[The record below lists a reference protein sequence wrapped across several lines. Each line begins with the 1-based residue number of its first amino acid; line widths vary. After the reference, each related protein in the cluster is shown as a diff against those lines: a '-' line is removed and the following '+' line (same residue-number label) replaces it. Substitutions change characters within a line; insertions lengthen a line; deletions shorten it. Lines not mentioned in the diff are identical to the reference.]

1 MPQNTNLNV
10 TPYYD
15 DFDKDKNFYKVL
27 FRPGFP
33 IQAREIT
40 TMQSILQNQVENIGT
55 HFFKEGAMVIPGQ
68 VGYDLNVQAVLLQ
81 ESFLGSDIE
90 TYRTQLNGTIIEG
103 LTTGVK
109 AKVLYSISASESE
122 KGYITLYVKYIDSGD
137 TTSDTSSKTFQ
148 TNEQLIC
155 SKEITFGTTLIEIGT
170 PFAQLLPINATSVG
184 SAAYIE
190 EGVYFIRGYF
200 VDVPSS
206 YILLEQYSSN
216 PSYRVGLEIYE
227 SIITPEDDATLND
240 NAAGTSNYSAPG
252 AHRFRI
258 STIFGKKEITDEA
271 DKDFVELLR
280 INQSKVESFVNRT
293 EYSELEKS
301 LARRTYE
308 ESGDYVIDTF
318 QVTAREHLNDG
329 FNNGVYT
336 KGQLSA
342 DGANASE
349 EKLAIEISPGK
360 AYVRG
365 YRTEFIAPQYVDADK
380 PRDFEEVNNGIV
392 NFTLGN
398 FLKVYD
404 VYGWPEVSGDGV
416 SKAYQ
421 IAELYDDWQADAT
434 TDVKSGANQIGRCR
448 IVQMQESN
456 TTSSQGNPF
465 LGGGSASGVYD
476 LWFFDVQM
484 WTVLNIN
491 NAVTPYVAG
500 TRIKGRTSGATA
512 YIASTGNNTHYI
524 YVEQVSGLFSNG
536 EIIEIDGK
544 NVGTLEAAHTYNLT
558 DARSIFG
565 RNNSNAIRFGANI
578 ILNDAQPIELST
590 VSVSYTAGGVLS
602 VDSLSGGTGGYAEE
616 TGVATTTSGSGT
628 GMTVDITVEE
638 DTGVV
643 TLATVN
649 APGSGYALDDTITI
663 TNTNNTSG
671 VGTVDTI
678 GAADTNR
685 AAGTYNIAASNYTTD
700 ASGADAT
707 FTVVVDSSGAAT
719 VTVVERGTGFVIDE
733 TITILDTALGGG
745 GTGIATV
752 DTVGAADASR
762 AEGSYTIGV
771 NDYTA
776 TGSGLGAQFSVV
788 VDSSGAATV
797 GVTSGGSGYAVN
809 NTITIQDAQLGGGGG
824 AALTFDVAT
833 LLGAADL
840 TFDVASLT
848 GSTATVDVSRITAAN
863 ALTGFRTKFENDLRP
878 GEVIT
883 PTVSDVEGNNTVRV
897 KRVDPT
903 AIATTATNKKST
915 VSAGD
920 EIFNY
925 ADQTA
930 SIDFGL
936 RVGSVLEGE
945 YGELVRLRPFIFQ
958 KDYQN
963 GELSFDLAEDAMRSL
978 SDESFFVYRNFANKP
993 VISGSITF
1001 TLPETEAFG
1010 ALDGE
1015 NFVLTI
1021 IDGGASPQTF
1031 ADGQNLDI
1039 DALSDAGTLSVT
1051 YGANNQSIAISG
1063 LTGVVTV
1070 TLTALVSKNTVAKK
1084 IKTAAEMKALKVIK
1098 TTEDVDVQQTGL
1110 TYSSLYGTR
1119 VQDGE
1124 ISFGINDV
1132 YKIHAVY
1139 ESLDDNDASA
1149 PYIVLTESTFFA
1161 TGSLIVGKTSG
1172 ARGRVISFS
1181 NTNLRLYYV
1190 NLNEISFTSG
1200 ETVEGFD
1207 SDDAAISGII
1217 DDVDDAVF
1225 AGSKVI
1231 TDQFTLEK
1239 GQRTNFYDCSRLI
1252 RNAGGVAP
1260 TRRLLVIFDYFVHE
1274 ASGDY
1279 FSAESY
1285 SGILYKEIPNV
1296 KLDGSLK
1303 KIRDQADFRPAIQE
1317 LRNGS
1322 GTVNAPFFVN
1332 CSTFDFV
1339 SRVFQTGN
1347 GSTIFDIMKVNTSFR
1362 ADYSWYLPRM
1372 DKLYLSHDGK
1382 LRISKGVSGYYLIPP
1397 PPVENSMLLATIEYK
1412 PYVFNPEDDV
1422 IIKAETIRRYTMKDI
1437 GALEKRLTNVE
1448 YYTSLSLLESQADN
1462 TNVYDEN
1469 GFDRLK
1475 NGYVVDD
1482 FTDHTVGAV
1491 FSPDYK
1497 CSLDFREGQLRP
1509 SHYTTNVGLQYNAD
1523 SSTNIVKTDGNVL
1536 MLPYEDVAI
1545 ITQPYASRT
1554 INVNPFNV
1562 FTFIGRI
1569 DLTPA
1574 SDDWVD
1580 TVRLPA
1586 KVENVEGDF
1595 TSTQRELNIDPNT
1608 GFAPIQWGSWQTTWT
1623 GETLESS
1630 ERFQSTSGTYG
1641 VGRALGRAGHGQRR
1655 QGLFYLQERQTF
1667 RVVNNQARQGVRTKV
1682 VPKIERKSLGDSV
1695 LSQTAIPWIRSR
1707 NVGFNVDRMKPRTRT
1722 YAFFD
1727 GVNITN
1733 YITPKVIE
1741 LTKNSSE
1748 DTRTN
1753 ETPFVVGETV
1763 VGETSGCQ
1771 LKVMDPN
1778 NGYNTNPY
1786 GKGEEV
1792 LPTTYSSQTPYLN
1805 HDITAISET
1814 VSPDF
1819 FGNMQ
1824 VGEVLVGQTS
1834 GAKAVVKD
1842 RRLLTDNV
1850 GNIQGTFFI
1859 PSPKNDANPRWATG
1873 TRNVRFTTSETNS
1886 KMPGEVE
1893 SSADARYTASGILK
1907 TVQENIL
1914 AIRNAEVV
1922 TDTVSEERVVE
1933 TTRTETRQIG
1943 WYDPLA
1949 QSFIVEEE
1957 GGMFLTGVDIFFN
1970 SKDTNI
1976 PVSMQIRAMDN
1987 GYPSKTILP
1996 FSDVTLTPD
2005 QVEISETASLP
2016 TRFTFQAPVYIKAS
2030 IEYCFVLLS
2039 DSNEYTVWISRMG
2052 DVDVTGNRTISEQ
2065 PYAGVLFKSQ
2075 NASTW
2080 TADQYSDAKFT
2091 VYRAE
2096 FTQTTGTVALNNTP
2110 QGKGNGGIHRLIDN
2124 PIQTIKPS
2132 QIFSLPA
2139 GSYTYSD
2146 GARLKQVTTQAE
2158 ATVASLDDTAD
2169 EITVNSVTGSWLQ
2182 GSSNTYNITSSQ
2194 SFAET
2199 TVVSGFAGTLNVG
2212 DVVTGSSSNTT
2223 GEVFEWNPAT
2233 RALKLNHVS
2242 GAFTA
2247 AETITNAGS
2256 FTGTAGTWTATGDTV
2271 GGYIDAVPTY
2281 TSDMQEV
2288 LVYHKNHGMH
2298 SRQNNVTIEGVQSE
2312 ISPTTLTAGLA
2323 VGGTTITVDNASQF
2337 HKVIN
2342 GAAISDANPGYL
2354 RIKPADA
2361 GNTGA
2366 EFIKYSAISNDGK
2379 TITVANE
2386 GRGIEGTDDVA
2397 HLSGAIV
2404 ECYNLDGIPLI
2415 NINKTHT
2422 SIECPWMDT
2431 YMLDVGVVAT
2441 NGIRGGGNM
2450 VYGTQNVQFETLTPT
2465 VSVMDLPETAIT
2477 ARVNTTSA
2485 TSVGDGG
2492 GEGGSSPR
2500 DQASFINN
2508 GEYVDIT
2515 LNDLNIFSN
2524 PRMICSNINEQNKL
2538 SGNPS
2543 FTMLIDLSTEKTTL
2557 SPVVDLDRCSLITTS
2572 NRINKWPGGPQP
2584 YGQQGLIDRTQD
2596 VSLLPFGD
2604 QNDCVYLTR
2613 LARLSQESRSLRIDF
2628 QMSRPPQAEV
2638 FLYYRTF
2645 DMGSNEN
2652 PDEKGWTK
2660 MDLPLQ
2666 YDSSP
2671 SEEILW
2677 KDYYYEVG
2685 GLNFN
2690 AFQIK
2695 IVMRSESQARIPLI
2709 ADLRCIAIAT

>member
-15 DFDKDKNFYKVL
+15 DFDQNKNFYKVL

-90 TYRTQLNGTIIEG
+90 TYRNQLDNTIIEG

-155 SKEITFGTTLIEIGT
+155 NKEITFGTTLIEVGT
-170 PFAQLLPINATSVG
+170 PFSQLLPINSTGVG

-190 EGVYFIRGYF
+190 DGVYFIRGYF

-227 SIITPEDDATLND
+227 SIITPEDDSSLND

-258 STIFGKKEITDEA
+258 STIFGKKEIEDEA

-280 INQSKVESFVNRT
+280 IKDSKVESFVNST
-293 EYSELEKS
+293 AYSELEKS
-301 LARRTYE
+301 LARRTFE

-336 KGQLSA
+336 QGQLSN

-349 EKLAIEISPGK
+349 DKLAIEISPGK

-380 PRDFEEVNNGIV
+380 PRDFDEVNNGII

-398 FLKVYD
+398 FIKVYD
-404 VYGWPEVSGDGV
+404 VFGWPEVSGDGV

-421 IAELYDDWQADAT
+421 IAELYDDWSADAT
-434 TDVKSGANQIGRCR
+434 TDVKNGSNQIGRCR
-448 IVQMQESN
+448 VVQMQESG

-465 LGGGSASGVYD
+465 LGGGSSSGVYD

-491 NAVTPYVAG
+491 NAVTPYVSG

-512 YIASTGNNTHYI
+512 YIANTGNNTHYI
-524 YVEQVSGLFSNG
+524 YVEQVSGLFNNG

-544 NVGTLEAAHTYNLT
+544 NVGTLESAHTYNLT
-558 DARSIFG
+558 DSRSIFG
-565 RNNSNAIRFGANI
+565 RNNSNSIRFGANI
-578 ILNDAQPIELST
+578 ILNDARPIELST
-590 VSVSYTAGGVLS
+590 VSISSTAGGVLS
-602 VDSLSGGTGGYAEE
+602 VDTLSGGTGGYAEE
-616 TGVATTTSGSGT
+616 TGVATTSSGSGT
-628 GMTVDITVEE
+628 GLTVDISV
-638 DTGVV
+638 DDLGVV
-643 TLATVN
+643 TLATIN
-649 APGSGYALDDTITI
+649 AAGKGYAIDDTITI

-678 GAADTNR
+678 SAADASR
-685 AAGTYNIAASNYTTD
+685 AAGTYNIAGGDYTTD
-700 ASGADAT
+700 ASGTEAS
-707 FTVVVDSSGAAT
+707 FTILVDNSGAAS
-719 VTVVERGTGFVIDE
+719 VTVLEKGSGYVVNE
-733 TITILDTALGGG
+733 TITIADSALG
-745 GTGIATV
+745 
-752 DTVGAADASR
+752 
-762 AEGSYTIGV
+762 
-771 NDYTA
+771 
-776 TGSGLGAQFSVV
+776 
-788 VDSSGAATV
+788 
-797 GVTSGGSGYAVN
+797 SGGA
-809 NTITIQDAQLGGGGG
+809 
-824 AALTFDVAT
+824 AALTFDVA
-833 LLGAADL
+833 A
-840 TFDVASLT
+840 LT
-848 GSTATVDVSRITAAN
+848 GSTATIDASKITEAN

-883 PTVSDVEGNNTVRV
+883 PTVSNVEGNNTIRIERV
-897 KRVDPT
+897 NPA

-915 VSAGD
+915 VAAGD

-945 YGELVRLRPFIFQ
+945 YGELVRLRPYIFQ

-1021 IDGGASPQTF
+1021 IDGGGGPQTF
-1031 ADGQNLDI
+1031 PDGSNLDI
-1039 DALSDAGTLSVT
+1039 DALSDAGTLTVN
-1051 YGANNQSIAISG
+1051 YGAGNQSIAISG

-1084 IKTAAEMKALKVIK
+1084 IKTAGEMKSLKVIK

-1110 TYSSLYGTR
+1110 TYSTLYGTR

-1149 PYIVLTESTFFA
+1149 PYIVLTESTFYA

-1190 NLNEISFTSG
+1190 NINEIPFTSG

-1207 SDDAAISGII
+1207 SDNSVISGII

-1225 AGSKVI
+1225 IGSKVI
-1231 TDQFTLEK
+1231 TDQFALEK

-1252 RNAGGVAP
+1252 RNSGGVAP
-1260 TRRLLVIFDYFVHE
+1260 SRRLLVIFDYFVHE

-1322 GTVNAPFFVN
+1322 GTVSAPFFVN

-1339 SRVFQTGN
+1339 SRVFETGN

-1362 ADYSWYLPRM
+1362 SDYSWYLPRL

-1382 LRISKGVSGYYLIPP
+1382 LRVSKGVSGYYLIPP
-1397 PPVENSMLLATIEYK
+1397 QPVENSMLLATIEYK
-1412 PYVFNPEDDV
+1412 PYVFDPEDDV
-1422 IIKAETIRRYTMKDI
+1422 IIKSETIRRYTMKDI

-1497 CSLDFREGQLRP
+1497 CSLDFREGQLRA
-1509 SHYTTNVGLQYNAD
+1509 SHYTTNVGLQYNPD

-1536 MLPYEDVAI
+1536 MLPYEDVAV

-1595 TSTQRELNIDPNT
+1595 TSTQKDLNIDPNT

-1623 GETLESS
+1623 GETLESTD
-1630 ERFQSTSGTYG
+1630 RFQSTSGTYG

-1655 QGLFYLQERQTF
+1655 QGLFYLKERQTF

-1682 VPKIERKSLGDSV
+1682 VPKIERKSLGDST

-1707 NVGFNVDRMKPRTRT
+1707 NVGFNIDRMKPRTRI
-1722 YAFFD
+1722 YGFFD
-1727 GVNITN
+1727 GVNITT

-1741 LTKNSSE
+1741 ITKNSGE
-1748 DTRTN
+1748 DARTN

-1763 VGETSGCQ
+1763 IGETSGCQ
-1771 LKVMDPN
+1771 LKVTDPN
-1778 NGYNTNPY
+1778 DGYNTNPY
-1786 GKGEEV
+1786 GKGEET
-1792 LPTTYSSQTPYLN
+1792 LPTTYSSQTQYLN
-1805 HDITAISET
+1805 HDITSIAET

-1819 FGNMQ
+1819 FGNVQ
-1824 VGEVLVGQTS
+1824 VGEVLVGQSS

-1850 GNIQGTFFI
+1850 GNMQGTFFI

-1873 TRNVRFTTSETNS
+1873 IRNVRFTTSDINS
-1886 KMPGEVE
+1886 KLPGAVE
-1893 SSADARYTASGILK
+1893 SSADTRYTASGVLK
-1907 TVQENIL
+1907 TVQENVL

-1922 TDTVSEERVVE
+1922 TDTVSDERVVE
-1933 TTRTETRQIG
+1933 TTRTETRQLG

-1957 GGMFLTGVDIFFN
+1957 GGMFLTGVDVFFN

-1976 PVSMQIRAMDN
+1976 PVSMQIRAMNN

-1996 FSDVTLTPD
+1996 FSDITLTPD
-2005 QVEISETASLP
+2005 RVEISQSASLP

-2096 FTQTTGTVALNNTP
+2096 FTQSTGTVALNNTP

-2132 QIFSLPA
+2132 QVFSLPL
-2139 GSYTYSD
+2139 GSYSYSD

-2158 ATVASLDDTAD
+2158 ATVASVDDTAD
-2169 EITVNSVTGSWLQ
+2169 EITVNSVVGSWLQ

-2194 SFAET
+2194 SFVET
-2199 TVVSGFAGTLNVG
+2199 TVVAGFSGTLNIG
-2212 DVVTGSSSNTT
+2212 DVVTGGSSNTT
-2223 GEVFEWNPAT
+2223 AEVFEWNPST
-2233 RALKLNHVS
+2233 RILKLNYVS
-2242 GAFTA
+2242 GVFTS
-2247 AETITNAGS
+2247 AEAITNTGS
-2256 FTGTAGTWTATGDTV
+2256 FSGTAGTWTATGDTV

-2288 LVYHKNHGMH
+2288 LIYHKNHGMH

-2312 ISPTTLTAGLA
+2312 ISPTTLSAGLA
-2323 VGGTTITVDNASQF
+2323 VGGTTITVENASQF
-2337 HKVIN
+2337 HKIIN
-2342 GAAISDANPGYL
+2342 GASIGNGNPGYL
-2354 RIKPADA
+2354 KITPESATVRI
-2361 GNTGA
+2361 GA
-2366 EFIKYSAISNDGK
+2366 NSGIEFIKYSAISSDGK
-2379 TITVANE
+2379 TITVATS
-2386 GRGIEGTDDVA
+2386 GRGAEGTDDIA
-2397 HLSGAIV
+2397 HLSGATV

-2431 YMLDVGVVAT
+2431 YMLDVGVVAS

-2465 VSVMDLPETAIT
+2465 VSVMDLPETTIT

-2485 TSVGDGG
+2485 TSVGSGG
-2492 GEGGSSPR
+2492 GEGASEPR
-2500 DQASFINN
+2500 DQASFVND
-2508 GEYVDIT
+2508 GGYVDVT
-2515 LNDLNIFSN
+2515 LNDFNIFSN
-2524 PRMICSNINEQNKL
+2524 PRMVCSNINEQNKL

-2557 SPVVDLDRCSLITTS
+2557 SPVVDLDRCSLITTT

-2677 KDYYYEVG
+2677 KDYYYEVN

-2695 IVMRSESQARIPLI
+2695 IVMRSDSQARIPLI